1 MLDPNSELRR
11 LAIRAGRQSGV
22 GDEPPPRLIVVSGGK
37 AGVGTTMIAINLAAS
52 LASHGLR
59 TILIDA
65 DLTHSAAT
73 DACGCQASPT
83 IGDVLTGDNDIHEVM
98 QLTSAGFQLVA
109 GSRKPEARAACN
121 PRAVQR
127 LLRQIRGL
135 GRFADT
141 VVIDAGEGASEL
153 AGSLWPAAHYVLLV
167 TSPEAAAVMDAYAT
181 IKMLW
186 KTETTAPAPR
196 LQLVVNRTDNDL
208 VTADVHRRIDQSC
221 RRFLNLS
228 VALAG
233 GLATHR
239 LPMVRSDVMAPVV
252 LSEPESQLARGLE
265 AIAAGL
271 ATIEAENRGG
281 QAA

>member
-1 MLDPNSELRR
+1 MV
-11 LAIRAGRQSGV
+11 AV
-22 GDEPPPRLIVVSGGK
+22 
-37 AGVGTTMIAINLAAS
+37 NLAAS

-59 TILIDA
+59 TVLIDA
-65 DLTHSAAT
+65 DLAHASAAKL
-73 DACGCQASPT
+73 CGCQDSPA
-83 IGDVLTGDNDIHEVM
+83 IGDVLSATNDIHEVM
-98 QLTSAGFQLVA
+98 QLTGAGFQLVA
-109 GSRKPEARAACN
+109 GGRGGAATTVCT
-121 PRAVQR
+121 PRAIQR

-153 AGSLWPAAHYVLLV
+153 AGSLWTSAQCVLLV

-186 KTETTAPAPR
+186 KSEVNGPGPR
-196 LQLVVNRTDNDL
+196 LQLVVNRADNDL
-208 VTADVHRRIDQSC
+208 VTADVHRRIDMSC

-239 LPMVRSDVMAPVV
+239 AYAMAKETTSPVV
-252 LSEPESQLARGLE
+252 LSEPESSLAKGLE
-265 AIAAGL
+265 AIAADL
-271 ATIEAENRGG
+271 ASTEQSDRAG